1 MVVNSWFRN
10 FGVHGMAEK
19 DFSIDNN
26 NAAPDSQLVLK
37 KRARRRLVGAIALA
51 LLAVIVLPM
60 VMDQAPQPLTQ
71 DIQIRIPSQDPG
83 ATTFVS
89 RMAPKL
95 APTPTPL
102 PQDTDKVPTPTD
114 TATPVPAVSA
124 VHVAAPPLATETQS
138 EAQTSSKAAPKHEVK
153 PETKPDTKTAPAK
166 AATPAAPA
174 PKAPAPASAPDKKP
188 PAKPAVANTT
198 EKAAESAR
206 AVALLND
213 EHWVVQLGAYRN
225 AETVKSIATRI
236 KALGLPAF
244 TEKVDTPQGPSTRVR
259 SGPFAS
265 REAAEKAQERLK
277 KNGIGA
283 PLGGVVAQSQ

>member
-1 MVVNSWFRN
+1 
-10 FGVHGMAEK
+10 MAEK

-138 EAQTSSKAAPKHEVK
+138 EAQTSSKAAPKQRPNLTQKQHRPRQRRLLHQPPK
-153 PETKPDTKTAPAK
+153 PPHRHLHRTKNHPQSLPWPTLQKRPPSQPVLSHCSMTSIGLSSSAPTAMPKPSSQSPPESRHLACRRSPKKSTRRK
-166 AATPAAPA
+166 ARVHGYAAGRLPAA
-174 PKAPAPASAPDKKP
+174 KP
-188 PAKPAVANTT
+188 QIK
-198 EKAAESAR
+198 R
-206 AVALLND
+206 
-213 EHWVVQLGAYRN
+213 RN
-225 AETVKSIATRI
+225 V
-236 KALGLPAF
+236 
-244 TEKVDTPQGPSTRVR
+244 
-259 SGPFAS
+259 
-265 REAAEKAQERLK
+265 
-277 KNGIGA
+277 
-283 PLGGVVAQSQ
+283 

>member
-1 MVVNSWFRN
+1 
-10 FGVHGMAEK
+10 MAEK

-51 LLAVIVLPM
+51 LLEVIVLPM

-114 TATPVPAVSA
+114 AATPVPAVSA
-124 VHVAAPPLATETQS
+124 VHVAAPPLAAETQS

-265 REAAEKAQERLK
+265 REAADKAQERLK